1 MKCDRP
7 LILGM
12 VLFAVGLGL
21 TLGYCHGNAGLNV
34 AYPFAGSLLKL
45 NLETYGPAAVGGPLV
60 TLLGLIVLAW
70 ALFCAVLAQ
79 FGLMGGRDEH
89 VGEPTRLLE

>member
-7 LILGM
+7 LILS
-12 VLFAVGLGL
+12 VLLMAVGLRL
-21 TLGYCHGNAGLNV
+21 TIGYCHGNAGLNV
-34 AYPFAGSLLKL
+34 GYPFAWSVLKL
-45 NLETYGPAAVGGPLV
+45 NIETYGPAAVGGPLV
-60 TLLGLIVLAW
+60 TLLGLVVLAW

-89 VGEPTRLLE
+89 AGEPTRLLD